1 MSDPLDLTRMITGA
15 TATVASALP
24 EPLRTVLRVLDE
36 AVGLAVALRDA
47 GHEPLGKIAEMRR
60 AVEDFSAARRRVH
73 DAVDAIV
80 DATLAGPS
88 GGPAEAL
95 RSPTAPFGHPAPEAP
110 AVTPPAGENGGA

>member
-1 MSDPLDLTRMITGA
+1 MSDPLDLTRLITGA

-95 RSPTAPFGHPAPEAP
+95 QIGRAH
-110 AVTPPAGENGGA
+110 V